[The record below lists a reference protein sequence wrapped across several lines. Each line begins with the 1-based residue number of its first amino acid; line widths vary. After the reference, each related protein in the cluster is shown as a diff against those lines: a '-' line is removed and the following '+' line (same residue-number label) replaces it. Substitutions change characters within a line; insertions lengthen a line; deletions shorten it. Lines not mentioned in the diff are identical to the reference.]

1 MDFTCIKLATMRKIA
16 HNSQNLPLKR
26 GAWSPE
32 EDQKL
37 IAYINS
43 HGIRNWIEM
52 PKAAGLLRSGKSC
65 RLRWMNYLRPD
76 IKRGNF
82 SMEEVETIL
91 KLHGI
96 LGNRW
101 SAIAAKLPGRTDN
114 EIKNFWNTRLKKN
127 YVKNNI
133 NTAAQA
139 PKLHGTQTS
148 TAEFK
153 KRKLCENIDVP
164 LPTAPKILKPE
175 DSEGSPKLPISYFS
189 SSFNLVNDLI
199 INENQI
205 IEENVGLLESNGEQC
220 LWGPQFST
228 EGQTCRVEDHGD
240 NCTVE
245 MWVQE
250 LLHGV

>member
-37 IAYINS
+37 IAYINR
-43 HGIRNWIEM
+43 HGIQNWIEM
-52 PKAAGLLRSGKSC
+52 PKA
-65 RLRWMNYLRPD
+65 
-76 IKRGNF
+76 
-82 SMEEVETIL
+82 
-91 KLHGI
+91 
-96 LGNRW
+96 
-101 SAIAAKLPGRTDN
+101 AAKLPGRTDN

-139 PKLHGTQTS
+139 PKLQGTQTS

-153 KRKLCENIDVP
+153 KRKLSENIDVP

-228 EGQTCRVEDHGD
+228 EGQTCRVEDYGD
-240 NCTVE
+240 TCTVE

>member
-1 MDFTCIKLATMRKIA
+1 MILLSFTCL
-16 HNSQNLPLKR
+16 
-26 GAWSPE
+26 
-32 EDQKL
+32 
-37 IAYINS
+37 
-43 HGIRNWIEM
+43 
-52 PKAAGLLRSGKSC
+52 
-65 RLRWMNYLRPD
+65 
-76 IKRGNF
+76 
-82 SMEEVETIL
+82 
-91 KLHGI
+91 
-96 LGNRW
+96 RW

-139 PKLHGTQTS
+139 PKLQGTQTS

-153 KRKLCENIDVP
+153 KRKLSENIDVP

-228 EGQTCRVEDHGD
+228 EGQTCMVEDYGD
-240 NCTVE
+240 TCTVE

>member
-1 MDFTCIKLATMRKIA
+1 MRKIA

-37 IAYINS
+37 IAYINR

-52 PKAAGLLRSGKSC
+52 PKA
-65 RLRWMNYLRPD
+65 
-76 IKRGNF
+76 
-82 SMEEVETIL
+82 
-91 KLHGI
+91 
-96 LGNRW
+96 
-101 SAIAAKLPGRTDN
+101 AAKLPGRTDN

-139 PKLHGTQTS
+139 PKLQGTQTS

-153 KRKLCENIDVP
+153 KRKLYENIDVP

-175 DSEGSPKLPISYFS
+175 DSEGSSKLPISYFS

-220 LWGPQFST
+220 FWSPQFST
-228 EGQTCRVEDHGD
+228 EGQTCRVEDCGD
-240 NCTVE
+240 TCTVE